1 MESECKTYDLVILG
15 AGAAGLM
22 SAITAGKRGK
32 KVLILEKSNKVGKKI
47 LMSGG
52 GKSNFTN
59 LYVEP
64 KNFISANAHFCISA
78 LKRYKPDDFIDL
90 VRKHNIPF
98 EEKKHNQLFCVNSSK
113 DIVNMLL
120 KECDDVGVEIITHCD
135 TKLVKPLTQE
145 NVKGLLNQTDRSRYE
160 IKGIFSNSNT
170 DFWFLTESVIIA
182 TGALS
187 IPTLGGSGYG
197 YDVAKEYSLGLLNRR
212 AGLVPFMFNGSIK
225 EISDKLSGTSLE
237 VEVSCNDHKFL
248 ESLLFTHRGIS
259 GPSILQI
266 SSYWLPGDSIILN
279 LMPHD
284 DAQSLLLNAKKEK
297 EGILLRTFLSKLLPK
312 ALVLEL
318 QNLWWSDFS
327 EKPFAE
333 LNNKILLTIGE
344 NLNRWELKPSETEG
358 YRTAEVTLGGV
369 NTDGVSSKTME
380 SINHQGLYFV
390 GEVLDVSGHLG
401 GFNFQWAWASG
412 YIAGL
417 YA

>member
-1 MESECKTYDLVILG
+1 
-15 AGAAGLM
+15 
-22 SAITAGKRGK
+22 
-32 KVLILEKSNKVGKKI
+32 
-47 LMSGG
+47 
-52 GKSNFTN
+52 
-59 LYVEP
+59 
-64 KNFISANAHFCISA
+64 
-78 LKRYKPDDFIDL
+78 
-90 VRKHNIPF
+90 
-98 EEKKHNQLFCVNSSK
+98 
-113 DIVNMLL
+113 
-120 KECDDVGVEIITHCD
+120 
-135 TKLVKPLTQE
+135 
-145 NVKGLLNQTDRSRYE
+145 
-160 IKGIFSNSNT
+160 
-170 DFWFLTESVIIA
+170 
-182 TGALS
+182 
-187 IPTLGGSGYG
+187 
-197 YDVAKEYSLGLLNRR
+197 
-212 AGLVPFMFNGSIK
+212 MFNGLIK

-237 VEVSCNDHKFL
+237 VEVSCNGHKFL

-279 LMPHD
+279 LMPHN